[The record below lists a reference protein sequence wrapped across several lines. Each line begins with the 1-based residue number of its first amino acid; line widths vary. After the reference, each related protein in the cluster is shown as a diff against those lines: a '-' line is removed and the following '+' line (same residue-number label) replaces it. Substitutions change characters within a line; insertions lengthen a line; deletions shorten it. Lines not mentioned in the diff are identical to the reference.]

1 MLLLF
6 LSSKKEGEE
15 KEEEKLGLEKKIFRS
30 FREFNFVKYFLR
42 LSFSFSLFLSFSFIF
57 VILFIRLAGHDVSF
71 VNAK

>member
-30 FREFNFVKYFLR
+30 
-42 LSFSFSLFLSFSFIF
+42 SFSRI
-57 VILFIRLAGHDVSF
+57 
-71 VNAK
+71 